1 MAGAMVRRRLSR
13 EAIIMTQTARIPFF
27 QLAPANLQAM
37 IALSASV
44 KKSSLGARLVE
55 LINLRVSQ
63 INGCGVCVDMH
74 WRDLIK
80 QGAEARHL
88 NALAGWREAPD
99 SFFDARERA
108 ALNWAEAVNALPRQH
123 PSEADFAQLQ
133 QHFSN
138 TEIAE
143 ISYAIATI
151 RGWNAINASLHN
163 PIPEVP
169 APGF

>member
-1 MAGAMVRRRLSR
+1 MNHA
-13 EAIIMTQTARIPFF
+13 ARIPFF

-37 IALSASV
+37 IALSGSV

-80 QGAEARHL
+80 QGAEPRHL
-88 NALAGWREAPD
+88 NAVSGWREAPA
-99 SFFDARERA
+99 SFFSDLERA
-108 ALNWAEAVNALPRQH
+108 ALNWAEAANALPHKH
-123 PSEADFAQLQ
+123 PGDDDFALLKE
-133 QHFSN
+133 HFTDN
-138 TEIAE
+138 EIAE
-143 ISYAIATI
+143 ISYTIAVI
-151 RGWNAINASLHN
+151 KAWNLINASLRN
-163 PIPEVP
+163 QIPEVP

>member
-1 MAGAMVRRRLSR
+1 M
-13 EAIIMTQTARIPFF
+13 TARIPFF

-80 QGAEARHL
+80 QEAEPRHL
-88 NALAGWREAPD
+88 NALAGWREAPA
-99 SFFDARERA
+99 SFFSERERA
-108 ALNWAEAVNALPRQH
+108 ALNWAEAVNALPQRQ
-123 PSEADFAQLQ
+123 PSDTDFALLQ
-133 QHFSN
+133 QHFSE
-138 TEIAE
+138 TAIAE
-143 ISYAIATI
+143 LSYAIAAI

-163 PIPEVP
+163 QIPEVP
-169 APGF
+169 PPGF

>member
-1 MAGAMVRRRLSR
+1 
-13 EAIIMTQTARIPFF
+13 MTQARIPFF

-37 IALSASV
+37 IALSGSV
-44 KKSSLGARLVE
+44 KKSSLGIRLVE

-80 QGAEARHL
+80 QEVEPRHL
-88 NALAGWREAPD
+88 NAIAGWREAPA
-99 SFFDARERA
+99 SFFSERERA
-108 ALNWAEAVNALPRQH
+108 ALNWAEAANALPHQQ
-123 PSEADFAQLQ
+123 PTDADFDLLKT
-133 QHFSN
+133 HFSN

-143 ISYAIATI
+143 LSYAIATI
-151 RGWNAINASLHN
+151 RAWNLINASLHN
-163 PIPEVP
+163 QIPEVP